1 MINVALSMTCPG
13 GPSSYN
19 SHNFTKLNMHRNF
32 GLTHN
37 PVLSVTPDGLIT
49 ALRVGDELV
58 TAKCVDDSG
67 VFDSI
72 HVYVEAN
79 SGVESVAGETSHV
92 RVYTAD
98 GQIIVAGAR
107 NEIRIYTPAGSLT
120 AYADACGNETGFSL
134 VPGFYIVYAD
144 GQTFKVKL

>member
-1 MINVALSMTCPG
+1 MEVGVWRCPVKINRTVLRFFSPTFQDG
-13 GPSSYN
+13 DEN
-19 SHNFTKLNMHRNF
+19 NT
-32 GLTHN
+32 
-37 PVLSVTPDGLIT
+37 VLSVTPDGLIT

-107 NEIRIYTPAGSLT
+107 NAIRIYTLAGSLT